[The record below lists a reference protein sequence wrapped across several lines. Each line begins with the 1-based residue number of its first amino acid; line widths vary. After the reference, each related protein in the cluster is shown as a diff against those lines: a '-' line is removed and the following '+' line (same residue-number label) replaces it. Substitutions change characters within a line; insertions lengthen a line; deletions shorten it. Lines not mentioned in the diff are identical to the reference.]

1 FANEVN
7 LVTGGLSDSLK
18 LYPRVDGGY
27 RFVSEVHLRYIY
39 ENAAEAV
46 ELMKQML
53 FHSKFDDKKRILEI
67 LQQERA
73 QQLVRIN
80 NSGNAAA
87 SLRATS
93 YFSEP
98 AKITDDISGITYYY
112 YLKEFEDHFDERI
125 DDFIENVKK
134 LQSKVFRQENMIVS
148 TTGDNNALALAK
160 LEIPGIVEELC
171 SEEIPETKLEVSCE
185 KKNEGFK
192 TAAMIQYVG
201 RAGDFKSAGF
211 DYSGA
216 MKILKVILSYDYFW
230 INIRVKGGAYGC
242 SSNFARSGNLM
253 FSSYRDPNLSATNDI
268 FEGTDKYLQ
277 NFEVDERDMTKYII
291 GTISGMD
298 TPLTPFQNGM
308 RSFTAYMTGN
318 NINLLQKERDEVIDA
333 TPEDIKHLAAP
344 IRAALDQG
352 YICVVGNENTIEDE
366 KELFENIL
374 QLV

>member
-1 FANEVN
+1 
-7 LVTGGLSDSLK
+7 
-18 LYPRVDGGY
+18 Y
-27 RFVSEVHLRYIY
+27 RFVSEVHLRYIF

-46 ELMKQML
+46 DLMKQMM
-53 FHSKFDDKKRILEI
+53 FHSKFEDKKRMLELI
-67 LQQERA
+67 QQEKA

-112 YLKEFEDHFDERI
+112 YLKEFEEHFDERI
-125 DDFIENVKK
+125 EAFIDNCRE
-134 LQSKVFRQENMIVS
+134 LQKKVFRQENMIVS

-160 LEIPGIVEELC
+160 LEIPGIINEL
-171 SEEIPETKLEVSCE
+171 STADIPDTKLQVTCE

-201 RAGDFKSAGF
+201 RAGNFKNAGF
-211 DYSGA
+211 EYSGA
-216 MKILKVILSYDYFW
+216 MKILRVILSYDYFW

-242 SSNFARSGNLM
+242 SSNFARSGNLT

-268 FEGTDKYLQ
+268 FEGTDEYVK

-318 NINLLQKERDEVIDA
+318 NINLLQKEREEVIDA
-333 TPEDIKHLAAP
+333 TPEDIKALAAP
-344 IRAALDQG
+344 IRAALNQG
-352 YICVVGNENTIEDE
+352 YICVVGNENTIEEE
-366 KELFENIL
+366 KELFEKTY